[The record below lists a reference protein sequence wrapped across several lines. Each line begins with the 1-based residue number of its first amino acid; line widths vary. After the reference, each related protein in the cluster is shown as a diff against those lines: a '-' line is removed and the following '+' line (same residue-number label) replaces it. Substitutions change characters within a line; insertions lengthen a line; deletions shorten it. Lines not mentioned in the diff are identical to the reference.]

1 MIRIKVSCIGI
12 MPPTQKYFFLA
23 DNIDEIIFYNT
34 YEKIKTKVNH
44 GLRINLDESIWLY
57 CGYIIKEIRH
67 GNNLNQIKEKIS
79 KLLSHDRVMIGVPEI
94 MKKNNFEI
102 IIEKKQFHF
111 DIENLIYPCNDS
123 KTTSCNLI

>member
-34 YEKIKTKVNH
+34 YEKIRTKVNN

-57 CGYIIKEIRH
+57 CGYIIKEIRF
-67 GNNLNQIKEKIS
+67 GKNLSQIKEKIS
-79 KLLSHDRVMIGVPEI
+79 KLLSYDGVMIGVPEI
-94 MKKNNFEI
+94 MKKNTFEI
-102 IIEKKQFHF
+102 TIEKKQFHF
-111 DIENLIYPCNDS
+111 DIENLIYYCSDS
-123 KTTSCNLI
+123 TTTSCNLI